1 MAETYQDFRDAMRA
15 FESGWDRDRYE
26 AGIIVDWQLDEWAG
40 GPVTEFYPQYSS
52 WGDLADAEWDA
63 MSYRSTNSLGFV
75 GYQFGEA
82 LLIDLGYYDDDVFYG
97 NGAAFNTWDATWTGK
112 NGVDSLEEFK
122 TADAQEVAI
131 QEAFGMNL
139 QIIEDGLANA
149 GKSLDDYIG
158 TTSSYELNGETFII
172 ELTLS
177 GILAAA
183 HLRGA
188 YGTLDLLLSG
198 AISTDEN
205 GTSILQYIDQFGG
218 YETPSSNAI
227 IAFYED
233 RLTGD
238 EGFGTPGGNGS
249 GEVVAGNGS
258 YGEAGVN
265 AQTADVVISWDY
277 GHHTTVSDF
286 DPATQT
292 IFVDWIGA
300 SDLEITQT
308 DEGVVL
314 AVPGNNQ
321 STTLG
326 GVTLDQLSLGNFTI
340 LDATAAD
347 EITSL
352 IGDRD
357 STPSADAM
365 IVSAADT
372 PTTRMI
378 VTSNATG
385 DHFLTLG
392 LAEDSFDFDRFTSGH
407 SDASA
412 LADDM
417 RGILLDDVHVF
428 DYGNAQAFDD
438 LPAVDHLDVMG
449 DHPSAGE
456 AALHLLPSASD
467 FII

>member
-1 MAETYQDFRDAMRA
+1 MA
-15 FESGWDRDRYE
+15 
-26 AGIIVDWQLDEWAG
+26 DWQLDEWAG

-52 WGDLADAEWDA
+52 WGDLTDAEWDA

-97 NGAAFNTWDATWTGK
+97 NGAASNTWDGTWTGK

-139 QIIEDGLANA
+139 QIIEGGLANA

-158 TTSSYELNGETFII
+158 TTGSYQQNGETVII
-172 ELTLS
+172 ELSLS

-198 AISTDEN
+198 AVSTDEN
-205 GTSILQYIDQFGG
+205 GTSILQYIHQFGG

-227 IAFYED
+227 IEFYED
-233 RLTGD
+233 HLTGD
-238 EGFGTPGGNGS
+238 EGLGTPGDAGS
-249 GEVVAGNGS
+249 GAGGGP

-308 DEGVVL
+308 AEGVVF

-326 GVTLDQLSLGNFTI
+326 RVTLDQLSLANFTI

-352 IGDRD
+352 ISDCD
-357 STPSADAM
+357 STSSDDAM

-378 VTSNATG
+378 VTSDTTG
-385 DHFLTLG
+385 DHFSTLG
-392 LAEDSFDFDRFTSGH
+392 LAEDSFDFDGFTSGH
-407 SDASA
+407 SNASA

-417 RGILLDDVHVF
+417 RGMLQDDVHIF
-428 DYGNAQAFDD
+428 DYGNGNAQIDNN
-438 LPAVDHLDVMG
+438 LPAVHHLNVIG
-449 DHPSAGE
+449 DHPSAEE
-456 AALHLLPSASD
+456 AAPHLLPFASD
-467 FII
+467 FIF